1 MRLNTIRQELE
12 VECRKLI
19 SRYGVSVASAKRQQR
34 LFNKRTWIQSKKPNS
49 YSPKHW
55 DIAPEFNPF
64 YVRKRIPQF
73 AHAISRQIENGTYTP
88 KPSLHLDIPKNGG
101 GARTIAIAPV
111 ADSAVSRWLFRR
123 LLAKNIQK
131 LSSYAFAYRPDRQ
144 ISHAIEHLQEHIANN
159 PRLFLVEY
167 DFKSYF
173 DSISHEF
180 LLDLLERKVRVGD
193 RELGVARAFL
203 KARFAKESDYKLG
216 RFSPRKKGIAQ
227 GSSLSLFLANLA
239 CIELDDD
246 LEKTGACYARY
257 ADDTVVLC
265 KTYSQA
271 TDCAHILHCQKFY
284 SETELNLLKSK
295 GISLLSSEPAPEIRG
310 THSFDFLGH
319 ELGIDGTNLSQKTKR
334 KIKDKLS
341 KIIHQHLLLYPKRYD
356 QMSPNRIDLKAR
368 IDWDLVTCI
377 NEIRQYVYGSMTENQ
392 IEGTDPIPANSDR
405 LGVVAFFSSVSIG
418 DRFRELDG
426 WLVNALRRA
435 LKERRRRLWAWYE
448 FQTPMLTQ
456 DELIDGSWYKLRKIK
471 NITKLPSFFNAWK
484 AIRRVSISQGALSVG
499 ASGYNYAN

>member
-1 MRLNTIRQELE
+1 MRLNTIRQEIE
-12 VECRKLI
+12 AECHKLI
-19 SRYGVSVASAKRQQR
+19 SRYGVSVASVKRQQR
-34 LFNKRTWIQSKKPNS
+34 LFNKRTWIQPRRPDS

-73 AHAISRQIENGTYTP
+73 VHSISARIENGTYQP
-88 KPSLHLDIPKNGG
+88 KPSLHIEIPKNGG

-144 ISHAIEHLQEHIANN
+144 ISHAIEHLQDYIDEN

-173 DSISHEF
+173 DSLDHEF
-180 LLDLLERKVRVGD
+180 LLELLHRKVRVGE
-193 RELGVARAFL
+193 RELAVARALL
-203 KARFAKESDYKLG
+203 KARYARESDYKIG
-216 RFSPRKKGIAQ
+216 RFTSRKHGIAQ

-239 CIELDDD
+239 CIELDSE

-257 ADDTVVLC
+257 ADDTIVLC
-265 KTYSQA
+265 KTYDQA
-271 TDCAHILHCQKFY
+271 TKCAHMLHCQKFD
-284 SETELNLLKSK
+284 SGTELNLKKSK
-295 GISLLSSEPAPEIRG
+295 GISLLSSEPDPEIRG
-310 THSFDFLGH
+310 TESFDFLGH
-319 ELGIDGTNLSQKTKR
+319 ELGIEGTNLSHKTKR
-334 KIKDKLS
+334 KMKVKLS
-341 KIIHQHLLLYPKRYD
+341 KIIHQHLLLYPTRYD

-377 NEIRQYVYGSMTENQ
+377 NEIRLYIYGNMTESQ
-392 IEGTDPIPANSDR
+392 VEGTDPIPADTAR
-405 LGVVAFFSSVSIG
+405 LGVIAFFSSISIG

-426 WLVNALRRA
+426 WLVNALNRA
-435 LKERRRRLWAWYE
+435 IVERRRRLWRWYE
-448 FQTPMLTQ
+448 IQTPMLTRA
-456 DELIDGSWYKLRKIK
+456 ELIDGSWYKLKKIK
-471 NITKLPSFFNAWK
+471 NNTKLPSLFSAWK